1 MIPQVASGRARVR
14 ELLGVELPLIQAP
27 VGSATSVE
35 LTAAV
40 SEAGALGT
48 LAVSWR
54 GERQMRQM
62 LGRLRASTD
71 RPWAVNL
78 VLEWD
83 QHVRLEACLEEGAR
97 IVSFFW
103 GDPQPYIADVHAA
116 GGVVLHTVGD
126 VEEARRA
133 VDAGA
138 DAIIAQGWEAGGHVR
153 GKVATMALVPAVV
166 DAVGDAVPV
175 LAAGGIADGRG
186 VAAALALGAGGAM
199 LGTRFLLTHESD
211 THTVYRAAL
220 SQATVTDT
228 AYSTLFDGG
237 WPDAPHRTLRNST
250 VSVWEQAGCP
260 PSGDRPGEG
269 EAIAQRRNREIV
281 RYSDDMPTADTEGDV
296 EQLAMYAGQSAGL
309 VASVDHAGLLVRRI
323 AAEADAI
330 LAGLAGEGRA
340 DSGQL
345 GRNDVHHE

>member
-1 MIPQVASGRARVR
+1 MIPHVPSSQTRVS

-27 VGSATSVE
+27 IGSATSVE
-35 LTAAV
+35 LAAAV
-40 SEAGALGT
+40 SGAGALGT

-54 GERQMRQM
+54 SERRAREL

-83 QHVRLEACLEEGAR
+83 QHARLEACLEEGAR

-103 GDPQPYIADVHAA
+103 GDPLPYIADVHAA
-116 GGVVLHTVGD
+116 GGVVLHAVGD
-126 VEEARRA
+126 VEEARQA

-166 DAVGDAVPV
+166 DAVGGDVPI

-186 VAAALALGAGGAM
+186 LAAALALGAGGAM

-211 THTVYRAAL
+211 THSAYRAAL
-220 SQATVTDT
+220 SEATVTDT
-228 AYSTLFDGG
+228 AYSTLFDVG
-237 WPDAPHRTLRNST
+237 WPAAPHRTLRNST
-250 VSVWEQAGCP
+250 ISAWEQAGCP

-269 EAIAQRRNREIV
+269 EMIARRRNREIA
-281 RYSDDMPTADTEGDV
+281 RYSDDMPTADTEGGV
-296 EQLAMYAGQSAGL
+296 EQLAMYAGQSVGL
-309 VASVDHAGLLVRRI
+309 AASVEHAGVLVRRI
-323 AAEADAI
+323 AAEAEAI
-330 LAGLAGEGRA
+330 LARLASEGVG
-340 DSGQL
+340 S
-345 GRNDVHHE
+345 

>member
-1 MIPQVASGRARVR
+1 MIPHMASSRARVR
-14 ELLGVELPLIQAP
+14 ELLGIELPLVQAP
-27 VGSATSVE
+27 IGSATSVE
-35 LTAAV
+35 LAASV

-54 GERQMRQM
+54 GERQMREL

-78 VLEWD
+78 VLESD
-83 QHVRLEACLEEGAR
+83 QHGRLEACLEEGAR
-97 IVSFFW
+97 IVSLFW

-153 GKVATMALVPAVV
+153 GTVATMALVPAVV
-166 DAVGDAVPV
+166 DAVGGDVPV

-186 VAAALALGAGGAM
+186 LAAALALGAGGAM

-211 THTVYRAAL
+211 THGAYRAAL
-220 SQATVTDT
+220 SQATITDT
-228 AYSTLFDGG
+228 VYSTLFDGG
-237 WPDAPHRTLRNST
+237 WPDAPHRVLRNGT
-250 VSVWEQAGCP
+250 VSAWEQAGCP
-260 PSGDRPGEG
+260 PSGDRPAEG
-269 EAIAQRRNREIV
+269 EVIARRRNRDIA
-281 RYSDDMPTADTEGDV
+281 RYSDDMPTADTEGEV
-296 EQLAMYAGQSAGL
+296 EDLALYAGQSAGL
-309 VASVDHAGLLVRRI
+309 AAGVEHAGALVRRI

-330 LAGLAGEGRA
+330 LASLAGEAPG
-340 DSGQL
+340 S
-345 GRNDVHHE
+345 

>member
-1 MIPQVASGRARVR
+1 MILHTPSGRTRVR
-14 ELLGVELPLIQAP
+14 ELLGIELPLIQAP
-27 VGSATSVE
+27 IGSATSAE
-35 LTAAV
+35 LAAAV
-40 SEAGALGT
+40 SNAGALGT
-48 LAVSWR
+48 LAMSWR
-54 GERQMRQM
+54 SDRQIRQM

-83 QHVRLEACLEEGAR
+83 QHARLAACLEEGAR

-103 GDPQPYIADVHAA
+103 GDPLPYIADVHAA

-153 GKVATMALVPAVV
+153 GQVATMALVPAVV
-166 DAVGDAVPV
+166 DAVGGHVPV

-186 VAAALALGAGGAM
+186 LAAVLALGAGGAM

-211 THTVYRAAL
+211 THSAYRAAL
-220 SQATVTDT
+220 SGAAVTDT

-237 WPDAPHRTLRNST
+237 WPAAPHRTLRNST
-250 VSVWEQAGCP
+250 VRVWQQADCP

-269 EAIAQRRNREIV
+269 EVIAQRRNREIV

-296 EQLAMYAGQSAGL
+296 EQLAMYAGQSVGL
-309 VASVDHAGLLVRRI
+309 ATSVEHGDALVRRI
-323 AAEADAI
+323 AAEAGAI
-330 LAGLAGEGRA
+330 LAGLASEG
-340 DSGQL
+340 SGA
-345 GRNDVHHE
+345 

>member
-1 MIPQVASGRARVR
+1 MIPHVPSGRARVR
-14 ELLGVELPLIQAP
+14 ELLGVDLPLIQAP

-35 LTAAV
+35 LAAAV

-48 LAVSWR
+48 LAMSWR
-54 GERQMRQM
+54 SERQIRQM
-62 LGRLRASTD
+62 LGQLRAGMD

-83 QHVRLEACLEEGAR
+83 QHARLEACLEEGAR

-103 GDPQPYIADVHAA
+103 GDPRPYVADVHAA
-116 GGVVLHTVGD
+116 GGVVLHTAGD

-166 DAVGDAVPV
+166 DAVGGDVPV

-186 VAAALALGAGGAM
+186 LAAALALGAGGAM
-199 LGTRFLLTHESD
+199 LGTRFLLTYESD
-211 THTVYRAAL
+211 THAAYRAAL
-220 SQATVTDT
+220 SQATITDT
-228 AYSTLFDGG
+228 VYSMVFDGG
-237 WPDAPHRTLRNST
+237 WPAPHRALRNST
-250 VSVWEQAGCP
+250 VIAWEQAGSP

-269 EAIAQRRNREIV
+269 EVIARRRNRDIA
-281 RYSDDMPTADTEGDV
+281 RYSDDMPTADTEGEV
-296 EQLAMYAGQSAGL
+296 EQLAMYAGQSVGL
-309 VASVDHAGLLVRRI
+309 AASVEHAGALVCQI

-330 LAGLAGEGRA
+330 LAALASEGR
-340 DSGQL
+340 G
-345 GRNDVHHE
+345 

>member
-1 MIPQVASGRARVR
+1 MIPHVPSGRARVR
-14 ELLGVELPLIQAP
+14 ELLGIELPLIQAP

-35 LTAAV
+35 LAAAV
-40 SEAGALGT
+40 SDAGALGT
-48 LAVSWR
+48 LAVSWHS
-54 GERQMRQM
+54 ERQLRQ
-62 LGRLRASTD
+62 LLDRLRASTD

-83 QHVRLEACLEEGAR
+83 QHGRLEACLEEGAR

-103 GDPQPYIADVHAA
+103 GDPLPYIADVHAA
-116 GGVVLHTVGD
+116 GGIVLHTVGD
-126 VEEARRA
+126 VEEARQA

-166 DAVGDAVPV
+166 DAVGGDVPV

-186 VAAALALGAGGAM
+186 LAAALALGAGGAM

-211 THTVYRAAL
+211 THGAYRAAL

-237 WPDAPHRTLRNST
+237 WPAAPHRTLRNST
-250 VSVWEQAGCP
+250 VSAWEQAGRP

-269 EAIAQRRNREIV
+269 EVIAQRGNREIA
-281 RYSDDMPTADTEGDV
+281 RYSDDMPTADTEGEV
-296 EQLAMYAGQSAGL
+296 EQLAMYAGQSVGL
-309 VASVDHAGLLVRRI
+309 AASVEHAGVLVRQI

-330 LAGLAGEGRA
+330 LANLAGDGP
-340 DSGQL
+340 G
-345 GRNDVHHE
+345 

>member
-35 LTAAV
+35 LAAAV

-48 LAVSWR
+48 LAMSWR
-54 GERQMRQM
+54 SERQMRQM

-126 VEEARRA
+126 VDEARRA

-166 DAVGDAVPV
+166 DAVGGDVPV

-186 VAAALALGAGGAM
+186 VAAALALGAGGCDARHQVPADARVGHAQR
-199 LGTRFLLTHESD
+199 LPR
-211 THTVYRAAL
+211 RA
-220 SQATVTDT
+220 V
-228 AYSTLFDGG
+228 
-237 WPDAPHRTLRNST
+237 P
-250 VSVWEQAGCP
+250 
-260 PSGDRPGEG
+260 GDRHRHRVLDGL
-269 EAIAQRRNREIV
+269 RR
-281 RYSDDMPTADTEGDV
+281 
-296 EQLAMYAGQSAGL
+296 
-309 VASVDHAGLLVRRI
+309 
-323 AAEADAI
+323 
-330 LAGLAGEGRA
+330 GLAGTRHIARSATARSARGSRQAARPAATGPARA
-340 DSGQL
+340 
-345 GRNDVHHE
+345 R

>member
-1 MIPQVASGRARVR
+1 MIPQVSSGRARVR
-14 ELLGVELPLIQAP
+14 ELLGVELPLMQAP
-27 VGSATSVE
+27 VGSATCVE
-35 LTAAV
+35 LAAAV

-48 LAVSWR
+48 LAMSWR
-54 GERQMRQM
+54 SERKIRQM

-83 QHVRLEACLEEGAR
+83 QHARLHACLEEGAR

-103 GDPQPYIADVHAA
+103 GDPLPYIADVHAA
-116 GGVVLHTVGD
+116 GGVVLHTAGD
-126 VEEARRA
+126 VDEARRA

-138 DAIIAQGWEAGGHVR
+138 DAIITQGWEAGGHVR
-153 GKVATMALVPAVV
+153 GQVATMALVPAVV
-166 DAVGDAVPV
+166 DAVGGDVPV

-186 VAAALALGAGGAM
+186 LAAALALGAGGAM

-211 THTVYRAAL
+211 THGAYRAAL
-220 SQATVTDT
+220 SGATVTDT

-250 VSVWEQAGCP
+250 VTAWEQAGCP
-260 PSGDRPGEG
+260 PSGGRPGEG
-269 EAIAQRRNREIV
+269 EVIAQRRNREIV
-281 RYSDDMPTADTEGDV
+281 RYSDDMPTADTQGGV
-296 EQLAMYAGQSAGL
+296 EQLAMYAGQSVGL
-309 VASVDHAGLLVRRI
+309 ATSVEHAGALARRI

-330 LAGLAGEGRA
+330 LTSLAGEGPGA
-340 DSGQL
+340 
-345 GRNDVHHE
+345 

>member
-1 MIPQVASGRARVR
+1 MTPHVPSGRAWVR

-27 VGSATSVE
+27 VGSATSVA
-35 LTAAV
+35 LAAAV
-40 SEAGALGT
+40 SGAGALGT

-54 GERQMRQM
+54 SERQVRE
-62 LGRLRASTD
+62 LIGRLRASTD

-103 GDPQPYIADVHAA
+103 GDPLPYIADVHAA

-153 GKVATMALVPAVV
+153 GKVATMVLVPAVM
-166 DAVGDAVPV
+166 DAVGGDVPV

-186 VAAALALGAGGAM
+186 LAAALTLGAGGAM

-211 THTVYRAAL
+211 THNAYRAAL

-228 AYSTLFDGG
+228 VYSTVFDRG
-237 WPDAPHRTLRNST
+237 WPAAPHRTLRNGT
-250 VSVWEQAGCP
+250 VSAWEQAGCP

-269 EAIAQRRNREIV
+269 EVVARRGNREIA
-281 RYSDDMPTADTEGDV
+281 RYSDDMPTADTEGAV
-296 EQLAMYAGQSAGL
+296 EQLALYAGQSVGL
-309 VASVDHAGLLVRRI
+309 AASVEHAGVLVRRI
-323 AAEADAI
+323 VAEAEAI
-330 LAGLAGEGRA
+330 LAGLASEGVG
-340 DSGQL
+340 S
-345 GRNDVHHE
+345 

>member
-1 MIPQVASGRARVR
+1 MIPHAPSSRARVR

-54 GERQMRQM
+54 SERQLRQM

-83 QHVRLEACLEEGAR
+83 QHGLLEACLGEGAR

-103 GDPQPYIADVHAA
+103 GDPLPYIADVHAA
-116 GGVVLHTVGD
+116 GGIVLHTVGD
-126 VEEARRA
+126 VEEARQA

-166 DAVGDAVPV
+166 DAVGGDVPV

-186 VAAALALGAGGAM
+186 LAAALALGAGGAM

-211 THTVYRAAL
+211 THGAYRAAL

-237 WPDAPHRTLRNST
+237 WPAAPHPTPRKRTGSARG
-250 VSVWEQAGCP
+250 QAGRP

-269 EAIAQRRNREIV
+269 EVIAQRGNREIA
-281 RYSDDMPTADTEGDV
+281 RYSDDMPTADTEGEG
-296 EQLAMYAGQSAGL
+296 EQPAMYAGQSVGL
-309 VASVDHAGLLVRRI
+309 AASVGHAGGGRGPGGVAGPPDPRGGRR
-323 AAEADAI
+323 DP
-330 LAGLAGEGRA
+330 GQPGR
-340 DSGQL
+340 
-345 GRNDVHHE
+345 

>member
-1 MIPQVASGRARVR
+1 MILQVPSSRARVR

-27 VGSATSVE
+27 IGSATSVE
-35 LTAAV
+35 LAAAV
-40 SEAGALGT
+40 SDAGGLGT
-48 LAVSWR
+48 LAMSWR
-54 GERQMRQM
+54 SERQLREL

-83 QHVRLEACLEEGAR
+83 QHARLGACLEEGAR

-103 GDPQPYIADVHAA
+103 GDPSPYIADVHAA

-133 VDAGA
+133 VDGGA

-166 DAVGDAVPV
+166 DAVGGDVPV

-186 VAAALALGAGGAM
+186 LAAALALGAGGVM
-199 LGTRFLLTHESD
+199 IGTRFLLTHESD
-211 THTVYRAAL
+211 THSAYRAAL
-220 SQATVTDT
+220 SQATITDT
-228 AYSTLFDGG
+228 VYSTVFDGG
-237 WPDAPHRTLRNST
+237 WPDAAHRTLRNST
-250 VSVWEQAGCP
+250 VSAWEQAGCP

-269 EAIAQRRNREIV
+269 EVIAQRRNRDIA
-281 RYSDDMPTADTEGDV
+281 RYSDDMPTADTEGGV
-296 EQLAMYAGQSAGL
+296 EQLAMYAGQSVGL
-309 VASVDHAGLLVRRI
+309 AVSVEHAGALVRRI

-330 LAGLAGEGRA
+330 LASLASEEPL
-340 DSGQL
+340 S
-345 GRNDVHHE
+345 

>member
-1 MIPQVASGRARVR
+1 MVPHVPSSRARVR
-14 ELLGVELPLIQAP
+14 ELLGIELPLIQAP
-27 VGSATSVE
+27 IGSATSVE
-35 LTAAV
+35 LAAAV

-54 GERQMRQM
+54 SDRQMRQM

-71 RPWAVNL
+71 RPWGVNL

-83 QHVRLEACLEEGAR
+83 QHARLEACLEEGAR
-97 IVSFFW
+97 IVSLFW

-126 VEEARRA
+126 VEEARHA

-153 GKVATMALVPAVV
+153 GTVATMALVPAVV
-166 DAVGDAVPV
+166 DAVGGQVPV

-186 VAAALALGAGGAM
+186 LAAALALGAGGAM

-211 THTVYRAAL
+211 THSVYRAAL
-220 SQATVTDT
+220 SEAIITDT
-228 AYSTLFDGG
+228 VHSTVFDGG
-237 WPDAPHRTLRNST
+237 WPDAPHRALRNGT
-250 VSVWEQAGCP
+250 VSAWEQAGCP

-269 EAIAQRRNREIV
+269 EVIAQRRNREIV
-281 RYSDDMPTADTEGDV
+281 RYSDDMPTADTEGAV
-296 EQLAMYAGQSAGL
+296 EDLAMYAGQSVGL
-309 VASVDHAGLLVRRI
+309 AANVEHAGMLVRRI

-330 LAGLAGEGRA
+330 LAALASEG
-340 DSGQL
+340 SGS
-345 GRNDVHHE
+345 